1 MKINARFKK
10 EAVGSDLY
18 TREILE
24 MGEKGGGGKQKKSPG
39 AWQSR
44 ADVVPS
50 VEICG

>member
-24 MGEKGGGGKQKKSPG
+24 MGEKRGEKSKKKKPG
-39 AWQSR
+39 RVA
-44 ADVVPS
+44 VP
-50 VEICG
+50 G